1 MRQHKWFEESKSSK
15 DNEYRDYYIWRKPKY
30 DKDGKRQPPN
40 NWGAVWGGESA
51 YVILLALLSEY
62 LGSAW
67 QYDEA
72 SDEYYLHI
80 FAPEQ
85 PDLNWEN
92 PKVRDAVHDIMR
104 FWLDK
109 GVDGFR

>member
-1 MRQHKWFEESKSSK
+1 MTLTASADPQTT
-15 DNEYRDYYIWRKPKY
+15 
-30 DKDGKRQPPN
+30 GLQP
-40 NWGAVWGGESA
+40 GE
-51 YVILLALLSEY
+51 VINLTQTALGVLSFPVSY
-62 LGSAW
+62 FTLTVVVGSAW
-67 QYDEA
+67 EYDEA

-80 FAPEQ
+80 FAPQQ

-92 PKVRDAVHDIMR
+92 PKVRDEVHDIIR

>member
-1 MRQHKWFEESKSSK
+1 M
-15 DNEYRDYYIWRKPKY
+15 
-30 DKDGKRQPPN
+30 
-40 NWGAVWGGESA
+40 
-51 YVILLALLSEY
+51 
-62 LGSAW
+62 
-67 QYDEA
+67 A
-72 SDEYYLHI
+72 SDEYYLHL

-92 PKVRDAVHDIMR
+92 PLVRDAVYDIIV